1 MNHAIRTTPRLHPLF
16 AAAAVSVI
24 AVSAAGVG
32 VMTGVLP
39 GSHANSTPAAMGM
52 SAPTAAA
59 VALPPAALPTLP
71 TPTAATV
78 AAEPAAAPIATPRP
92 VAKPRPVKVASTTRS
107 YEEPVPL
114 RHGSA
119 LPPANPAAQRYETY
133 EPNPYGNAGSGYGN
147 TGSGYGNAGS
157 GYGNAQGSG
166 YGSAPVQVS
175 QAPVVQAPVARPVC
189 ANCGVVEAVIEST
202 RPGDASG
209 VGIAGGALGGAVIG
223 KQFGSGRGRD
233 FLTVLGAVGGA
244 IAGNQVEKSVR
255 STKAYEVRVRME
267 DGSLRNLNMTTA
279 PTWRSGDHVKVDG
292 GSITLNQS

>member
-1 MNHAIRTTPRLHPLF
+1 M
-16 AAAAVSVI
+16 
-24 AVSAAGVG
+24 
-32 VMTGVLP
+32 
-39 GSHANSTPAAMGM
+39 
-52 SAPTAAA
+52 
-59 VALPPAALPTLP
+59 
-71 TPTAATV
+71 
-78 AAEPAAAPIATPRP
+78 
-92 VAKPRPVKVASTTRS
+92 
-107 YEEPVPL
+107 
-114 RHGSA
+114 
-119 LPPANPAAQRYETY
+119 
-133 EPNPYGNAGSGYGN
+133 
-147 TGSGYGNAGS
+147 
-157 GYGNAQGSG
+157 
-166 YGSAPVQVS
+166 
-175 QAPVVQAPVARPVC
+175 
-189 ANCGVVEAVIEST
+189 VEAVIEST